1 MMKRIVGV
9 FLIIVFSAILGQADV
24 VVLKNGDRFTGTF
37 VNISGGNLEFNS
49 DAAGSITI
57 PLNKVQS
64 LSIEKPVAVVV
75 KGKHAVEGQLQL
87 EPSGNWQVTANGKSQ
102 TVAASD
108 VETIMPE
115 QTYNGLV
122 EHKAKPWQDWKGN
135 ASLGYSIQRGDQQT
149 STISSAV
156 AAVRERPEAPIFIR
170 HFRTNYALTMLFAK
184 AQQNGALVQSNTI
197 STNLREDYLLSP
209 RDFVFALGQL
219 DHVQAQGLYLRQIV
233 GGGFGHDLIHN
244 SRTIFSLLGG
254 LTYVHEKFYNGLS
267 DQSAQALVGEK
278 LGIQLTKWMRL
289 DHYLNFY
296 PNLTNTGQYRFDTAS
311 TLAIRLSNHLSLN
324 TGVVD
329 LFLSNPTPGNKKN
342 NLAFTTGVGYNF

>member
-1 MMKRIVGV
+1 MRRIVGV
-9 FLIIVFSAILGQADV
+9 FLIILFSAILGRADV
-24 VVLKNGDRFTGTF
+24 VVLKNGDRLTGSL
-37 VNISGGNLEFNS
+37 VNISGGNLEFKS
-49 DAAGSITI
+49 EAAGNIAI
-57 PLNKVQS
+57 PLAKIQS

-75 KGKHAVEGQLQL
+75 KGKPAVEGQLQL
-87 EPSGNWQVTANGKSQ
+87 EPSGNWQVTQKGRSQ
-102 TVAASD
+102 TIIASI

-115 QTYNGLV
+115 QTYHGLV
-122 EHKAKPWQDWKGN
+122 EHQAEPWQDWKGST
-135 ASLGYSIQRGDQQT
+135 SLGYSIQRGDQQT

-170 HFRTNYALTMLFAK
+170 HWRSNYGLTMLFSK
-184 AQQNGALVQSNTI
+184 AQENGSLVQSNTI

-209 RDFVFALGQL
+209 RDFVFGVGQL
-219 DHVQAQGLYLRQIV
+219 DHVQAQGLYLRQTV

-254 LTYVHEKFYNGLS
+254 LTYVHEKFYDGQS
-267 DQSAQALVGEK
+267 DQTAQALAGEK

-329 LFLSNPTPGNKKN
+329 LFLSYPTPGNKKN
-342 NLAFTTGVGYNF
+342 NLAFTTGIGYNF